1 MDIAVKITLVAA
13 VVLIGY
19 NLSQFLSSYESVC
32 EKIKEFKTLAAE
44 SESDDSSVMKTNMFL
59 TGTLSL
65 TFVVLT
71 YFSGFAPWVV
81 ALLALKMMVT
91 VFLSHQEII
100 RILKN
105 NEIDPGF
112 FKVSKIDYL
121 VNILTG
127 IAVAVILVA

>member
-81 ALLALKMMVT
+81 ALLAFKMVVT

>member
-1 MDIAVKITLVAA
+1 MDLAVKITLVAA

-81 ALLALKMMVT
+81 ALLAFKMMVT